1 MNVLEQKM
9 KFKKKILK
17 LYKETIF
24 KLKKKINLDKQILE
38 ITSLNELFNYFGT
51 DKGTEVTNPYQKT
64 PSQIDQ
70 KLIGHGYAQF
80 YEKHLNIYKNDKIN
94 ILEIG
99 TWKGAS
105 VAAFYHY
112 FKNAIIF
119 CIDKNFKFQFESNR
133 VNFFNCDTENFTDIK
148 NLEKYFIEK
157 KSESFEVIIDDGSH
171 NYTDILNNFQN
182 FFKRIKPGGF
192 YIIEDFN
199 HYRLLSTY
207 INDSPENA
215 LDIDEIFKYLLNKKY
230 FKSDNLDKE
239 FQDYCFNNIS
249 NITMHKGIQDS
260 SYIAFIKK
268 NN

>member
-1 MNVLEQKM
+1 
-9 KFKKKILK
+9 
-17 LYKETIF
+17 
-24 KLKKKINLDKQILE
+24 
-38 ITSLNELFNYFGT
+38 
-51 DKGTEVTNPYQKT
+51 
-64 PSQIDQ
+64 
-70 KLIGHGYAQF
+70 
-80 YEKHLNIYKNDKIN
+80 
-94 ILEIG
+94 
-99 TWKGAS
+99 
-105 VAAFYHY
+105 
-112 FKNAIIF
+112 
-119 CIDKNFKFQFESNR
+119 
-133 VNFFNCDTENFTDIK
+133 
-148 NLEKYFIEK
+148 
-157 KSESFEVIIDDGSH
+157 
-171 NYTDILNNFQN
+171 LNNFQN

-268 NN
+268 YN

>member
-17 LYKETIF
+17 FYKETIF
-24 KLKKKINLDKQILE
+24 RFKKKINLDKQILE
-38 ITSLNELFNYFGT
+38 IVSLNELFNYFGT
-51 DKGTEVTNPYQKT
+51 DKGTEVINQYQKT
-64 PSQIDQ
+64 SNKPDQ

-112 FKNAIIF
+112 FKNAMIF
-119 CIDKNFKFQFESNR
+119 CIDKHFKFQFESSR
-133 VNFFNCDTENFTDIK
+133 VHFFNCDTENFVDIE
-148 NLEKYFIEK
+148 NLEKYFTKK
-157 KSESFEVIIDDGSH
+157 KSDFFEVIIDDGSH
-171 NYTDILNNFQN
+171 NYNDILNNFQN
-182 FFKRIKPGGF
+182 FFKKIKPGGY
-192 YIIEDFN
+192 YIVEDFN

-207 INDSPENA
+207 FNDSPQNA
-215 LDIDEIFKYLLNKKY
+215 LDIDEIFKYLLNKKH
-230 FKSDNLDKE
+230 FKSDNLDEE
-239 FQDYCFNNIS
+239 FQNYCFDNIS
-249 NITMHKGIQDS
+249 NITTHKGIQAS

-268 NN
+268 K

>member
-24 KLKKKINLDKQILE
+24 KFKKKKNLDKQILE
-38 ITSLNELFNYFGT
+38 IASLNELFNYFGT
-51 DKGTEVTNPYQKT
+51 DKGTEVINQYQKT
-64 PSQIDQ
+64 SSKIDQ

-119 CIDKNFKFQFESNR
+119 CIDNSAFPSHACISAPN
-133 VNFFNCDTENFTDIK
+133 DP
-148 NLEKYFIEK
+148 KYF
-157 KSESFEVIIDDGSH
+157 S
-171 NYTDILNNFQN
+171 
-182 FFKRIKPGGF
+182 R
-192 YIIEDFN
+192 
-199 HYRLLSTY
+199 
-207 INDSPENA
+207 DSPSTAANCSICA
-215 LDIDEIFKYLLNKKY
+215 
-230 FKSDNLDKE
+230 
-239 FQDYCFNNIS
+239 
-249 NITMHKGIQDS
+249 
-260 SYIAFIKK
+260 
-268 NN
+268 

>member
-9 KFKKKILK
+9 KFKKKISK
-17 LYKETIF
+17 FYKEIIF

-38 ITSLNELFNYFGT
+38 LASLNELFNYFGT
-51 DKGTEVTNPYQKT
+51 DKGTEVMNQYQKNT
-64 PSQIDQ
+64 SKTDQ

-94 ILEIG
+94 FLEIG

-119 CIDKNFKFQFESNR
+119 CIDKNFKFQFKSNR

-171 NYTDILNNFQN
+171 KYTDILNNFQN

-199 HYRLLSTY
+199 HYRLHSSY
-207 INDSPENA
+207 FNDKPDNA
-215 LDIDEIFKYLLNKKY
+215 FDISEIFEFLLNKKN
-230 FKSDNLDKE
+230 FKSEDLDHD
-239 FQDYCFNNIS
+239 FQNYCFENIS
-249 NITMHKGIQDS
+249 NITIHKGIKDY

-268 NN
+268 K